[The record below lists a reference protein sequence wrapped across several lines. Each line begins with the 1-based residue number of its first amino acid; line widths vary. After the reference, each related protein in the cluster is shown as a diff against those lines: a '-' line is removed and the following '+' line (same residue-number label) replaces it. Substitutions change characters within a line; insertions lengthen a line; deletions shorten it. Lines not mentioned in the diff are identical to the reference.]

1 MAEAPA
7 HDTHG
12 HDAHG
17 HDDHG
22 HGAHPSR
29 LTADFSAVL
38 GIIAAFIVGV
48 LAVAGQ
54 AKAGPFAL
62 LAKSG
67 GEGEEER
74 EMLPYPTPLKGDAA
88 VLFVN
93 ANVFQPGYE
102 PASVIACDAAGTI
115 IGVGGDE
122 LLMRRT
128 SSTVVHDLKGATV
141 IPGLR
146 DAHGSLAALGRRL
159 KERVCDLSGSDSMGD
174 TVQRFSTW
182 ARIRG
187 SRKPGAWLL
196 GTGWDEASWKV
207 LVEPSRADLVKM
219 EKEGHDF
226 SKDPNQGYKV
236 VADQLPD
243 STMELDRIA
252 PQNPV
257 LLERA
262 GGGTIWV
269 NRRALEAAG
278 ITHESFDPPGGR
290 IVRDATGEP
299 SGILMGSAAD
309 LVWAKVTPPSQEDAV
324 KEIAEDIEAA
334 CRACARAGIVE
345 VHEAGVGMNEEIALR
360 RLANENKLP
369 IRVYAMVSGDRASL
383 AERLTA
389 RPWSGDF
396 LSVRA
401 VTLRSDLTFA
411 TRGARLLEPYT
422 DARSGGVAA
431 DWKGFTVASKDEIK
445 KIAHVCAERGWQ
457 LCVEAT
463 GDAAVRDVLD
473 VYEEALKGK
482 PDARWR
488 IEHAKVV
495 APEDRERFAKLG
507 VIASVQPAHLAED
520 ARIAEARLGAA
531 PVRVD
536 EKRSIP
542 RWAEVDAWHDL
553 LEAQAKVAFGTD
565 FPALPERPLLG
576 LLAAV
581 RREDERGKPEGG
593 WESKERLSVV
603 QAVELFTA
611 APAWASFADGRRG
624 KLLPGMDCDLTVLN
638 MDPSEALEDAKTAQK
653 LAVVETYV
661 AGKNA
666 IR

>member
-1 MAEAPA
+1 MVEAPA
-7 HDTHG
+7 HDSHG

-22 HGAHPSR
+22 HGGAHPSS
-29 LTADFSAVL
+29 LTMDRSALL
-38 GIIAAFIVGV
+38 GVVAAFLVGIV
-48 LAVAGQ
+48 AAMGQ

-67 GEGEEER
+67 GEEEEGER
-74 EMLPYPTPLKGDAA
+74 LAYPTPQKGDAA

-93 ANVFQPGYE
+93 ANVLQPGYE
-102 PASVIACDAAGTI
+102 PATVIACDAAGTI

-128 SSTVVHDLKGATV
+128 SSTVVHDLHGGTIV
-141 IPGLR
+141 PGLR

-159 KERVCDLSGSDSMGD
+159 KERVCDLSGADSMGD
-174 TVQRFSTW
+174 MVQRFSTW
-182 ARIRG
+182 MRIRG

-196 GTGWDEASWKV
+196 GTGWDEAGWKV
-207 LVEPSRADLVKM
+207 LVEPSRADLAKA

-226 SKDPNQGYKV
+226 SKDPNQGYRV

-243 STMELDRIA
+243 STMELDRVA

-299 SGILMGSAAD
+299 SGILMGTAAD

-324 KEIAEDIEAA
+324 NELAEDIEAA

-360 RLANENKLP
+360 RLAKDGKLP

-401 VTLRSDLTFA
+401 VTLRADLTFA
-411 TRGARLLEPYT
+411 TRGARLLEPYSDT
-422 DARSGGVAA
+422 RSGGVAP
-431 DWKGFTVASKDEIK
+431 DWKGFTIASKEEIK

-463 GDAAVRDVLD
+463 GDAAVHDVLE

-482 PDARWR
+482 QDARWR
-488 IEHAKVV
+488 IEHAQIV

-507 VIASVQPAHLAED
+507 VLASVQPAHLGED
-520 ARIAEARLGAA
+520 ARIAEARLGSA

-536 EKRSIP
+536 EKTSIP
-542 RWAEVDAWHDL
+542 RWAETDAWRSL
-553 LEAQAKVAFGTD
+553 LEGEVKVAFGTD

-581 RREDERGKPEGG
+581 RREDEHGKPEGG
-593 WESKERLSVV
+593 WGSKEKLSF
-603 QAVELFTA
+603 ARALELFTA
-611 APAWASFADGRRG
+611 APAWASFAEARRG
-624 KLLPGMDCDLTVLN
+624 KLLPGMDCDITVLN
-638 MDPSEALEDAKTAQK
+638 MDPSDALEDAKTAQK

-661 AGKNA
+661 AGKNV
-666 IR
+666 R